1 MLHESRPSRPW
12 LIFDVSRNPM
22 ASSVKLSIGD
32 ARSIAGVLPL
42 FRAYQAH
49 YSSLTSATEDQTRTF
64 LVRLAEH
71 PESGFVIVAEI
82 EDAVVGFATGYFTVA
97 GVMAERLVHLGD
109 LYVTPEH
116 RRRGIATALVDEVAR
131 QAVAHGIRLV
141 RWLSL
146 AANADLNQW
155 YSLLGAT
162 SGDFKLFLL
171 PAEKRANKAPEP
183 TPGSVT
189 PRATELKLE

>member
-1 MLHESRPSRPW
+1 MTS
-12 LIFDVSRNPM
+12 
-22 ASSVKLSIGD
+22 AVKLRIGD
-32 ARSIAGVLPL
+32 THCIARVLPL

-49 YSSLTSATEDQTRTF
+49 YCSLTYASEDQTWTF
-64 LVRLAEH
+64 LVWLAEH
-71 PESGFVIVAEI
+71 PESGFVIVAES
-82 EDAVVGFATGYFTVA
+82 EGAVVGFATGYFTVA
-97 GVMAERLVHLGD
+97 GVMAERLLHLGD

-146 AANADLNQW
+146 AANTELNQW
-155 YSLLGAT
+155 YVSLGAT

-171 PAEKRANKAPEP
+171 PAAERANKAPEP

-189 PRATELKLE
+189 LRAPLR